1 MILPQMCLDCRH
13 AHWPQ
18 HSAGECHAPTV
29 PPNTTT
35 RDARAQGGSCG
46 NAGILWEK
54 TNDENT

>member
-1 MILPQMCLDCRH
+1 MIKMCLDCRH
-13 AHWPQ
+13 ALWPT

-29 PPNTTT
+29 PPDTTT
-35 RDARAQGGSCG
+35 RGARAQGGSCG